1 MASWQGN
8 QTPYKTASLMCAYWA
23 QNGPPGVQPGV
34 DRARDEIEGV
44 LGSTYGF
51 QTERYIMKDKT
62 DTDPG
67 TTTADII
74 NSINQKLGNKGSDHL
89 FVLHYCGH
97 GVRTGGPDSDL
108 MWGSGI
114 TPTNSA
120 NKTRINYSDIHREL
134 LALKCDVL
142 VVMDCCRSTDIGRTP
157 PQTGA
162 TIPKGKKMIFV
173 GATSSNASEA
183 TATKPDNL
191 MTTRLCTS
199 IKSVNGH
206 PASLWAVLGECNAVT
221 SAMRTELNGN
231 RKTAHDSRRA
241 NYDEAGYVYWE
252 DSRAKKQFLVQFV
265 CVDVQPKAEKGKQE
279 ADMFLH
285 KIGSGGG
292 GGGTSSRGL
301 GGPSGGATSRGLG
314 GPTSRGFGGEDR
326 GFGLDD
332 NMKGRKG
339 KGNGNG
345 NGKRRPIWRRVCCFC
360 LPCK

>member
-67 TTTADII
+67 TTTADMIK
-74 NSINQKLGNKGSDHL
+74 SINQKLGNKGSDHL
-89 FVLHYCGH
+89 FVFHYCGH

-120 NKTRINYSDIHREL
+120 NKTRINYSDIHKAL

-162 TIPKGKKMIFV
+162 TIPKGKKMMFV

-183 TATKPDNL
+183 TATKVDNL
-191 MTTRLCTS
+191 MTTRLCTA
-199 IKSVNGH
+199 IKTVNGH
-206 PASLWAVLGECNAVT
+206 PASLWAILGECNAVT
-221 SAMRTELNGN
+221 SAMRTELHAK
-231 RKTAHDSRRA
+231 RKTARDKKRK
-241 NYDEAGYVYWE
+241 NEDEAGFVYWE
-252 DSRAKKQFLVQFV
+252 DEGAMKHFLVQFV
-265 CVDVQPKAEKGKQE
+265 CVDIQPKPPKDNKDEDLKNV
-279 ADMFLH
+279 DIFLH
-285 KIGSGGG
+285 KIGGG

-314 GPTSRGFGGEDR
+314 GLTSRGFGGEDR

-332 NMKGRKG
+332 DVKGRKG
-339 KGNGNG
+339 KG
-345 NGKRRPIWRRVCCFC
+345 NGKRRPIWRRLCCFC

>member
-1 MASWQGN
+1 MSSWQGN
-8 QTPYKTASLMCAYWA
+8 QTPYKTASLMCAYWS
-23 QNGPPGVQPGV
+23 QNAPKEVQPGV
-34 DRARDEIEGV
+34 DRARDEMEVV
-44 LGSTYGF
+44 LGKIYGF

-67 TTTADII
+67 TTTAAMI

-97 GVRTGGPDSDL
+97 GVRTAGPDSDL

-114 TPTNSA
+114 TPANPA
-120 NKTRINYSDIHREL
+120 NKTRINYNDIHKAL
-134 LALKCDVL
+134 LAIKCDVL

-162 TIPKGKKMIFV
+162 TIRAGNKMIFV

-191 MTTRLCTS
+191 MTTRLCTA
-199 IKSVNGH
+199 IRTVNGH
-206 PASLWAVLGECNAVT
+206 PASLWAILGECNALT
-221 SAMRTELNGN
+221 SAMRTELNAN
-231 RKTAHDSRRA
+231 RKTAHDSKRE
-241 NYDEAGYVYWE
+241 NDDEAGYVYWE

-265 CVDVQPKAEKGKQE
+265 SVDIQPKAPKGKQE
-279 ADMFLH
+279 EHMFLH
-285 KIGSGGG
+285 KIGG

-301 GGPSGGATSRGLG
+301 GGPGGGATSRGLG
-314 GPTSRGFGGEDR
+314 GPTSREFGGEDR
-326 GFGLDD
+326 GFRLDD
-332 NMKGRKG
+332 NIKGGEGKGRQ
-339 KGNGNG
+339 
-345 NGKRRPIWRRVCCFC
+345 RPIWRRLCCFC